1 MSCRFTLMRHNASP
15 GETAKFPT
23 CQNQVHFLGL
33 QSLQKIDAFEGEV
46 RARLQNGHVFW
57 VCAHTWVRF
66 SFPHTHVLLFPDERK
81 TAPPQ
86 ANKTLHTDQLQELT
100 GCLSVLGRKIQART
114 YLKPGTTS

>member
-46 RARLQNGHVFW
+46 RARLQNWHVFW
-57 VCAHTWVRF
+57 IYAHTWTWCDSRF
-66 SFPHTHVLLFPDERK
+66 PTHTSSFFPVERK
-81 TAPPQ
+81 TVPPQ
-86 ANKTLHTDQLQELT
+86 TNKTLHTDQLQELT
-100 GCLSVLGRKIQART
+100 GCLSMLARKIKSN
-114 YLKPGTTS
+114 YLI